1 VKRCLAGAGLAKG
14 MLAKACLLLC
24 SVLASFGATPL
35 VLAQAHDHS
44 AEVVVPAAA
53 EQGHEHG
60 AHEAVSAVAEP
71 QAELHQHSAVA
82 EAVAT
87 PHDHAAPQALVAVP
101 DRDESPAMQEAR
113 HMSLMMHGD
122 SLNYLL
128 LGERFERLEGG
139 AQVWEAQAW
148 IGRDLH
154 KFWFKTEGQRDEGE
168 TGTAE
173 LQALYSRAIA
183 PFWDLQ
189 AGLRHDGG
197 QAVDRTYAVLGLQG
211 LAPYWFELDF
221 AAFLSEQGKASAR
234 LEAEYELRL
243 SQRLLL
249 QPRLELNY
257 SFADDLAA
265 GIGQGFSESSLGLR
279 LRYELRREFAPYLGI
294 EWSRSFGSTAR
305 LLSAQGERS
314 EELRMLLGLRF
325 WY

>member
-1 VKRCLAGAGLAKG
+1 
-14 MLAKACLLLC
+14 
-24 SVLASFGATPL
+24 

-44 AEVVVPAAA
+44 THVVAPASPAPAEV
-53 EQGHEHG
+53 HEHG
-60 AHEAVSAVAEP
+60 IDDAVPAVAEP
-71 QAELHQHSAVA
+71 QAELHEHSAAA
-82 EAVAT
+82 EAMTA
-87 PHDHAAPQALVAVP
+87 PHDHTAAAPAAVP

-139 AQVWEAQAW
+139 AQVWEAQGW
-148 IGRDLH
+148 VGRDLH
-154 KFWFKTEGQRDEGE
+154 KFWFKTEGQREEGE

-197 QAVDRTYAVLGLQG
+197 QTADRTFAVLGLQG
-211 LAPYWFELDF
+211 LAPYWFELDL

-234 LEAEYELRL
+234 LEAEYELRF

-257 SFADDLAA
+257 GFADDLAA

-305 LLSAQGERS
+305 LLSARGERS